1 MKLPERKPSIYFN
14 IELVKEYV
22 DTSYGTSVKN
32 HGNQESKRG
41 FQTGLIIWAIMISGY
56 YSWFTLRIKDFS
68 KKSN

>member
-41 FQTGLIIWAIMISGY
+41 FQTGLII
-56 YSWFTLRIKDFS
+56 
-68 KKSN
+68 